1 MPELSIIIPTHKRP
15 DILERCLQHLA
26 AQTAADQIEVIV
38 IHDGQDDKTDILMAK
53 SPWRLPV
60 YYESIPKSQQ
70 GVARNVGVQKAQS
83 STCLF
88 IGDDIFL
95 KSDACELHIAAHKKA
110 RTPSAVLGMT
120 SWDNNMEITPAMR
133 WLDESGW
140 QFGYNQI
147 EKYAGGEIPKNTQH
161 LFTYTSHISVPTE
174 VALRTPFRS
183 DITMYGW
190 EDMEWGMRLRDIG
203 VPLYFEPAAV
213 AHHHHTIT
221 MENSLRR
228 METIGHSA
236 VVMQDL
242 VPGFDRVPCGLKRLA
257 YHVASLLPTMAGKH
271 RAAFLKGIRNAQ
283 REIRS

>member
-1 MPELSIIIPTHKRP
+1 MPLLSIIIPTHKRA

-26 AQTAADQIEVIV
+26 AQTTAGDIEVIV
-38 IHDGQDDKTDILMAK
+38 IHDGQDDKTDRLMAK
-53 SPWRLPV
+53 SPWLFPV

-70 GVARNVGVQKAQS
+70 GVARNIGVQKAQS

-95 KSDACELHIAAHKKA
+95 KSDACALHIEAHKQA

-133 WLDESGW
+133 WLDTSGW
-140 QFGYNQI
+140 QFGYSQI
-147 EKYAGGEIPKNTQH
+147 EQYAGGEIPQNRQH

-174 VALRTPFRS
+174 IALRTPFRS

-190 EDMEWGMRLRDIG
+190 EDMEWGMRLRSNG
-203 VPLYFEPAAV
+203 VPLYFEANAI
-213 AHHHHTIT
+213 AHHHHIIT
-221 MENSLRR
+221 MEDSLRR

-236 VVMQDL
+236 IIMQRL
-242 VPGFDRVPCGLKRLA
+242 VPGFDRVPHGLKRIA
-257 YHVASLLPTMAGKH
+257 YEVASMLPTISGKH
-271 RAAFLKGIRNAQ
+271 RRAFLKGIRKA
-283 REIRS
+283 